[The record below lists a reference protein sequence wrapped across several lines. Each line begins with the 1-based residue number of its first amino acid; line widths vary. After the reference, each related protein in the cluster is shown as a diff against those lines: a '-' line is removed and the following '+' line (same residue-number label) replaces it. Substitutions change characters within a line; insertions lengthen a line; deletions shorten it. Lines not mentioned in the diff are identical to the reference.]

1 MKTGIANV
9 ACATI
14 TGFSA
19 KIDRLL
25 ERKRARRVR
34 PSEPELPVLS
44 ALSGSYRRM
53 SGGPLPVIDQAA
65 QILRGH
71 GLRIGKRQTIA
82 PPPVSGAV
90 VVMGWR
96 VPVEESRQRLGRE
109 RRAV

>member
-14 TGFSA
+14 TGFSS

-53 SGGPLPVIDQAA
+53 SGGLLPVKQ
-65 QILRGH
+65 
-71 GLRIGKRQTIA
+71 QTIA
-82 PPPVSGAV
+82 PAPLSGAV
-90 VVMGWR
+90 VVMGWPA
-96 VPVEESRQRLGRE
+96 PVEGSRQRVGRE

>member
-19 KIDRLL
+19 KIDRLI
-25 ERKRARRVR
+25 ERKRARRVH

-65 QILRGH
+65 QILKSH
-71 GLRIGKRQTIA
+71 GLRMGKRQTIA
-82 PPPVSGAV
+82 PPPGDGAV
-90 VVMGWR
+90 VAMKWR
-96 VPVEESRQRLGRE
+96 APLRTLQGAGRARQ
-109 RRAV
+109 AV